1 MNRPTVCYPGSLWE
15 PVYWPSLAEKVEARR
30 VRVVRVGILS
40 VMMTL
45 KMRRM
50 YCSPLGWSIREAH
63 RITEALHRPATR
75 EES

>member
-1 MNRPTVCYPGSLWE
+1 
-15 PVYWPSLAEKVEARR
+15 
-30 VRVVRVGILS
+30 
-40 VMMTL
+40 MMTL